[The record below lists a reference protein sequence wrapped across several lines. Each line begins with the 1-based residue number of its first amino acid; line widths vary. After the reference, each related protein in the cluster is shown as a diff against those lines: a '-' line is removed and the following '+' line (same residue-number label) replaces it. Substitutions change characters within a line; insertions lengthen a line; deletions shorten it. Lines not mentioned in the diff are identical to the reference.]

1 MGSIMYAWK
10 STEIPLFWCYFGP
23 LLLGLLLSMS
33 SHANESFNVRTAST
47 QLMGGIYRLY
57 AQINY
62 PLNEEVQ
69 KAINSG
75 IPLIINQ
82 EIEILQPR
90 QWLWPKVIKQITI
103 RYQLRYHALSERFV
117 LIYLN
122 QARQQA
128 YLDLSVAIKHL
139 GTIKDYP
146 LVAQKE
152 LELGQC
158 YRVRLR
164 TRLSIED
171 LPVPMW
177 PLAYL
182 SPQWHLDSPWFSW
195 LLESP
200 GL

>member
-1 MGSIMYAWK
+1 MGSIMRAWK
-10 STEIPLFWCYFGP
+10 STEIPFFWCYFGL
-23 LLLGLLLSMS
+23 LLLGLLLSMN

-47 QLMGGIYRLY
+47 QLIGGIYRLY

-69 KAINSG
+69 KAVNSG
-75 IPLIINQ
+75 IPLIIHQ
-82 EIEILQPR
+82 EIEILQSR

-103 RYQLRYHALSERFV
+103 RYQLRYHALSKRFV

-128 YLDLSVAIKHL
+128 YLDLSIAIKHL
-139 GTIKDYP
+139 GTIRDYP

-152 LELGQC
+152 LKLGQC

-164 TRLSIED
+164 THLSIED
-171 LPVPMW
+171 LPTPMR

-182 SPQWHLDSPWFSW
+182 SPQWHLGSPWFSW